1 MKRRLIQEHGRL
13 LAPPNQWSALVDRF
27 IQRENLALFKKRLG
41 EPHTAAEHEILL
53 KLVALEEAKLQPE
66 VNNHGTAPVVLR

>member
-1 MKRRLIQEHGRL
+1 M
-13 LAPPNQWSALVDRF
+13 DRF

-53 KLVALEEAKLQPE
+53 KLVALEEAKYRQLGKVE
-66 VNNHGTAPVVLR
+66 